1 MSRILVISG
10 PDQGKEFAL
19 DDVLI
24 TIGRD
29 QRNTIRLTDNEVS
42 RTHAY
47 IKRFDAGFIIAD
59 RKSSN
64 GTFVNEQRILKQKL
78 APQDLIRVGQS
89 NLLFDHSPVQTMV
102 DVNRLVT
109 IRRKR
114 SDDSSASSQI
124 FQTVKAKVAMP
135 VYDDDSQITD
145 SFLDHLEENI
155 HVIYHTAVA
164 TSRIMDIRELHQ
176 KVLSLVFEWT
186 KADRGCIL
194 LFDEDKKSA
203 TPAAFRQ
210 RENLASSDPIQVSE
224 EILLRAAEKNE
235 GVITSDV
242 ISEAKKRRG
251 AVDLKPGSVFQSM
264 CAPMQGRM
272 GIVGFIYV
280 DNVVP
285 APQTPSAKGSKP
297 AMGPSGNSPV
307 FESSFT
313 LPQLKMLLAIGH
325 QAALATENATYY
337 SAMNRN
343 AHMAAVGETF
353 TQIAHHIRN
362 MLQGIDIAKRRMNQ
376 GIDRKNWD
384 QMHEGWREIEPLTS
398 RIYELSLNLLTFSK
412 PREPKLELDS
422 INACI
427 GDVIGTVESRAQTR
441 GIHLDWEPNLSLK
454 PFLFDAEAL
463 YRAILNVVQN
473 ALDACEL
480 GCVVKIRATESEGK
494 IFVTV
499 IDDGMGIDPR
509 KIDMIFKPFSTT
521 KGELGTGVGLPV
533 TQKILR
539 EHGGEVKVTSTLGH
553 GSSFSLILPARR
565 APRLESGDDGPDTGS
580 SQEAR
585 PSDTSQ

>member
-29 QRNTIRLTDNEVS
+29 QRNTVRLTDNEVS

-47 IKRFDAGFIIAD
+47 IKRIDSGFIIAD

-64 GTFVNEQRILKQKL
+64 GTFVNDQRILKQKL
-78 APQDLIRVGQS
+78 APQDVIRVGQS
-89 NLLFDHSPVQTMV
+89 NLLFDHSPVQTMI
-102 DVNRLVT
+102 DVSRLVT
-109 IRRKR
+109 IRRKEK
-114 SDDSSASSQI
+114 DDSSSSSQI
-124 FQTVKAKVAMP
+124 IQTVKAKVAMP

-194 LFDEDKKSA
+194 LFDEGSRKA

-210 RENLASSDPIQVSE
+210 REKMSHSDPIQVSE
-224 EILLRAAEKNE
+224 EILMRAAEKNE

-242 ISEAKKRRG
+242 ITEAKKRRG
-251 AVDLKPGSVFQSM
+251 ASDLKPGSVFQSM

-285 APQTPSAKGSKP
+285 APEPISRGSKSSVN
-297 AMGPSGNSPV
+297 AAGGNSA
-307 FESSFT
+307 FDSNFT

-337 SAMNRN
+337 SAMTRN

-384 QMHEGWREIEPLTS
+384 QMHEGWHEIEPLTS

-412 PREPKLELDS
+412 PREPKLELES
-422 INACI
+422 INACV
-427 GDVIGTVESRAQTR
+427 GDVIGTVESRAQSR
-441 GIHLDWEPNLSLK
+441 GIQLDWEPNLSLK
-454 PFLFDAEAL
+454 PFLFDAEAM

-480 GCVVKIRATESEGK
+480 GCVIKIRATENENKVVVS
-494 IFVTV
+494 V

-509 KIDMIFKPFSTT
+509 KIDLIFKPFATT

-565 APRLESGDDGPDTGS
+565 AQRLDTGDDGPDTAHGA
-580 SQEAR
+580 EAR
-585 PSDTSQ
+585 PHDTSH